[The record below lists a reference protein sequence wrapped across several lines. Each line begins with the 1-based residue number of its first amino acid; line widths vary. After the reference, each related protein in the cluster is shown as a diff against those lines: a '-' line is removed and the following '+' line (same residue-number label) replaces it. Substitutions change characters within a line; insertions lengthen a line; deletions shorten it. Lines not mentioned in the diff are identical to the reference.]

1 MPAVDDHRRVAL
13 VTGAASGIGLA
24 CAQRLADDGLKVV
37 MLDRSDAVI
46 AIARRFAA
54 EGHSVDAVVADLA
67 DHAGLQRCVEE
78 VLEKAGRCDVLVNN
92 AGIHPKPSGSIVS
105 LENTSLEEWEAVFSV
120 NVTAPFLLCRA
131 FAGPMKQRGWGRIVN
146 VVSRAGRTYSDRA
159 GSHYSASKAAL
170 MGFTRKIAGE
180 YAAFGV
186 TANCVAPGQI
196 ETPLARTSRPEVLAK
211 AASATPAGRLGT
223 ADEVASAIQYLASEP
238 AGFITGAVLDV
249 NGGIFMG

>member
-1 MPAVDDHRRVAL
+1 MSGIDSHQRVAL

-24 CAQRLADDGLKVV
+24 CARRLADGGLRVV
-37 MLDRSDAVI
+37 LLDRSASVL
-46 AIARRFAA
+46 AIASRFTAD
-54 EGHSVDAVVADLA
+54 GHRVEAVVADLA
-67 DHAGLQRCVEE
+67 DRTGLRHGVAE

-92 AGIHPKPSGSIVS
+92 AGIHPKPSGAIVS
-105 LENTSLEEWEAVFSV
+105 LEDTSLEEWEAVFSV
-120 NVTAPFLLCRA
+120 NVTAPFLLCQA
-131 FAGPMKQRGWGRIVN
+131 FAGGMKQRGWGRIVN

-196 ETPLARTSRPEVLAK
+196 ETPLARTSTPEVLAR
-211 AASATPAGRLGT
+211 AARATPVGRLGT